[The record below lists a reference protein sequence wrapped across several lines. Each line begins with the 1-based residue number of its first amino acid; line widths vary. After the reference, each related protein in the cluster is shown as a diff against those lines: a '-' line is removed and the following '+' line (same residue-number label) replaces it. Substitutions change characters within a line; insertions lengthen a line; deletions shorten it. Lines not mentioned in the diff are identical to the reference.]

1 MLNYSFKISNVCID
15 FLRESK
21 DWSLFSWP
29 SQQARPAHCAL
40 PGSPLRS
47 CLRAAGYKHEARPDK
62 QPGALFSIPLDLSFF
77 SETYRGPLCSTGSC
91 YIPVGAPATPCN
103 CRRFGPVRAIM
114 DIETTVLEV
123 PASAQQR
130 LMDGVE
136 TTVQLFSWSVPL
148 PEPIMSIFFNCQ
160 QLLLP
165 KYSPFYITL
174 VWIQS

>member
-77 SETYRGPLCSTGSC
+77 LRLTEALCAALVHATFLWEPQQPLA
-91 YIPVGAPATPCN
+91 IATALGLLGQSWIL
-103 CRRFGPVRAIM
+103 RR
-114 DIETTVLEV
+114 L
-123 PASAQQR
+123 
-130 LMDGVE
+130 
-136 TTVQLFSWSVPL
+136 SWR
-148 PEPIMSIFFNCQ
+148 FR
-160 QLLLP
+160 LLP
-165 KYSPFYITL
+165 HT
-174 VWIQS
+174 VWWMASRLPCSCFPGASLCQNP

>member
-1 MLNYSFKISNVCID
+1 MISFLVA
-15 FLRESK
+15 LTAG
-21 DWSLFSWP
+21 
-29 SQQARPAHCAL
+29 QTCAL
-40 PGSPLRS
+40 CFAGLPAQVMPARCWLQTRSSPGQTAWCTVFHS
-47 CLRAAGYKHEARPDK
+47 ARLK
-62 QPGALFSIPLDLSFF
+62 FF

-103 CRRFGPVRAIM
+103 CHGFGPVRAIM
-114 DIETTVLEV
+114 DIKTTVLEV
-123 PASAQQR
+123 PASAPHR

-165 KYSPFYITL
+165 KYSPFYITI